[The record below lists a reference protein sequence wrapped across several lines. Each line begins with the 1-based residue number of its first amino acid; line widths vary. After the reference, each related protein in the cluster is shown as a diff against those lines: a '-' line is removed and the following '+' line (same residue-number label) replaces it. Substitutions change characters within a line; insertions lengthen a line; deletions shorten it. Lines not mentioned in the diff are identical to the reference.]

1 MHSADSENSFIS
13 SSVGSCLNCQ
23 SLCFKQK
30 KATAEHMGVAKAAS
44 LAESKVHRLP
54 QHEGKIPKKKPK
66 TDQKKQRV
74 PGLVPALTKPPSESV
89 RCGPF

>member
-54 QHEGKIPKKKPK
+54 KHEGKIPKKKN
-66 TDQKKQRV
+66 
-74 PGLVPALTKPPSESV
+74 
-89 RCGPF
+89 